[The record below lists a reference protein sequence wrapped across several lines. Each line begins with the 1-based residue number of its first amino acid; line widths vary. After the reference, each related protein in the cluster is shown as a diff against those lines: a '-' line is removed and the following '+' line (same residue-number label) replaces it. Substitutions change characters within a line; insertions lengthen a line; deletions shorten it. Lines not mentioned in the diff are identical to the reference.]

1 MKKEKKLISK
11 KEFYKKINLKI
22 KKIQAFSLLILN
34 VASII
39 FMLYGAM
46 CYFDII
52 AKNTAC
58 NREPLASWNY
68 WQKVENA
75 YYQNLPEKN

>member
-1 MKKEKKLISK
+1 MKKARKLISK

-22 KKIQAFSLLILN
+22 RKAQALALLFLN

-39 FMLYGAM
+39 FMLYNAM
-46 CYFDII
+46 CYCDII

-75 YYQNLPEKN
+75 YYQNLPENN

>member
-1 MKKEKKLISK
+1 MRKKSKKLISK

-39 FMLYGAM
+39 LMLYGSM

-52 AKNTAC
+52 IKNTSQSRELATWNFC
-58 NREPLASWNY
+58 NEIKAS
-68 WQKVENA
+68 